1 MFVVDI
7 NIMLFLYWMPI
18 VFILDAQSIQSYVGS
33 LSNFGFNDFMYQ
45 RETLKIKDDMQK
57 VVLVIGL
64 KWNWTYRPVRAVFRE
79 TQEIQIQIQNFKVL
93 PRLIVFN

>member
-1 MFVVDI
+1 
-7 NIMLFLYWMPI
+7 
-18 VFILDAQSIQSYVGS
+18 
-33 LSNFGFNDFMYQ
+33 MYQ

-79 TQEIQIQIQNFKVL
+79 TQEIQIQTHF
-93 PRLIVFN
+93 RS